1 MLKPTKKIT
10 KKEIQHDPFL
20 ESIDKAQ
27 SHLKEKRDL
36 YMKLA
41 IGLIVV
47 LLGLNFITNKQSQN
61 DIKANKA
68 LGQAMVALDR
78 GDFSNAQF
86 QLETIITEFNG
97 TRSAEIS
104 GYHIGKMKYESGDF
118 SGAQPYLTQ
127 FLKDNPINI
136 MVSSAT
142 LMMADISIQDG
153 DTNSALTYLNKG
165 ISKSVDKHTH
175 RMMSLEKAKL
185 IFASGDIDGA
195 RSIADGILAEK
206 NVTPVQKQVAQELIG
221 KIPG

>member
-41 IGLIVV
+41 IGFIVV
-47 LLGLNFITNKQSQN
+47 LLGFNFITNKQSQN

-86 QLETIITEFNG
+86 QLETISTEFNG
-97 TRSAEIS
+97 TRSA
-104 GYHIGKMKYESGDF
+104 
-118 SGAQPYLTQ
+118 
-127 FLKDNPINI
+127 
-136 MVSSAT
+136 
-142 LMMADISIQDG
+142 
-153 DTNSALTYLNKG
+153 
-165 ISKSVDKHTH
+165 
-175 RMMSLEKAKL
+175 
-185 IFASGDIDGA
+185 
-195 RSIADGILAEK
+195 
-206 NVTPVQKQVAQELIG
+206 
-221 KIPG
+221 